1 MKLGS
6 NIKNKDYEN
15 FKINWYFTGIWKRRF
30 PLVDYLR
37 NSLPNAIKIIN
48 ATAILHNMSILWGE
62 IGVDQ
67 LDGRPDPNDQPALP
81 EDTGVDVNFDPNDLM
96 PAQVRDLGKATRGNI
111 RRTMPI
117 PIGPERRL

>member
-96 PAQVRDLGKATRGNI
+96 PAQVRDLGKATRDNI
-111 RRTMPI
+111 HRTMPN
-117 PIGPERRL
+117 PIKPEHRL